1 MIEKDCR
8 KAIAEYVSPD
18 ITVEVKM
25 IARVT
30 TRNANMF
37 PNIRNI
43 LIVSSGKGGVGKS
56 TVASNLALALHKTGA
71 KVGLLDADIYGPS
84 IPMMFGVMGARP
96 NVKTENG
103 KHRMLPIEKYGIKL
117 LSRSEEHTS
126 ELQSLMRSSYAD
138 CSWKKK

>member
-30 TRNANMF
+30 TRNANML

-84 IPMMFGVMGARP
+84 IPMMFGVMGARQ
-96 NVKTENG
+96 KLTTEKG
-103 KHRMLPIEKYGIKL
+103 KNSMLLIEKYG
-117 LSRSEEHTS
+117 
-126 ELQSLMRSSYAD
+126 
-138 CSWKKK
+138 KKDRKRTR